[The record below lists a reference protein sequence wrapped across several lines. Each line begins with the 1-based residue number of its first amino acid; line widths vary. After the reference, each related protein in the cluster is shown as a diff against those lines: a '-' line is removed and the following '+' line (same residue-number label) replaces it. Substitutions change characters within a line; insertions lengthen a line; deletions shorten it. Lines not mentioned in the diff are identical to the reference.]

1 MNKPQGLQ
9 KYITSGGS
17 LIFRLPLEAF
27 PKFWVNTYLIISGE
41 YLVLIDTGSGSDF
54 SNKGILE
61 GFKWV
66 SAEIDREIKIGDL
79 THILLTHGHIDH
91 MGGLVFL
98 KEHTQALIG
107 VHELDVQTIAHHE
120 ERLSLISF
128 RINQFLREAG
138 VPEDERSQLL
148 QLYKFTKAFFHSVPV
163 DFTYEQESMR
173 CGPFSMLH
181 LPGHCPGQV
190 AIRLDDYYFCGDHVL
205 SDITPHQSPEGLIPY
220 LGVGH
225 YLESLEKINTWVN
238 GYKLILS
245 GHDLPIQDLP
255 ARSTAIR
262 KAINTRLLQC
272 MDFLGEAHNLA
283 ELTYHLYGRRAGYNA
298 MLVLEKTGAY
308 VEYLYQHGLLEITN
322 VDELED
328 SKQTILKYCR
338 VNEKTNSVIIP
349 KEKAYVFV

>member
-9 KYITSGGS
+9 KYSTSGGS

-27 PKFWVNTYLIISGE
+27 PNFWVNTYLVQSGDH
-41 YLVLIDTGSGSDF
+41 LVLIDTGSGSDI
-54 SNKGILE
+54 SNSGILD
-61 GFKWV
+61 GFAWV
-66 SAEIDREIKIGDL
+66 SSEIGKEIRVGDL

-98 KEHTQALIG
+98 KENSQALIG
-107 VHELDVQTIAHHE
+107 VHELDVQTIAYHE
-120 ERLSLISF
+120 ERLSLISL
-128 RINQFLREAG
+128 RLNQFLREAG
-138 VPEDERSQLL
+138 IDADERSRLL

-163 DFTYEQESMR
+163 DFTFEQENMQ

-190 AIRLDDYYFCGDHVL
+190 AIRLDDFFFCGDHVL

-225 YLESLEKINTWVN
+225 YLESLEKFNTWVE

-245 GHDLPIQDLP
+245 GHDLPIKDLR
-255 ARSTAIR
+255 ARSTSIR
-262 KAINTRLLQC
+262 KAINTRLNQC
-272 MDFLGEAHNLA
+272 MDFLNEAHSLA
-283 ELTYHLYGRRAGYNA
+283 ELTSHLYGRMAGYNA

-308 VEYLYQHGLLEITN
+308 VEFLYQHGLLEIMN
-322 VDELED
+322 VNELED

-338 VNEKTNSVIIP
+338 VNGKSNSVIFP
-349 KEKAYVFV
+349 KEKAYVLV

>member
-1 MNKPQGLQ
+1 MNKPQGFQ

-17 LIFRLPLEAF
+17 QIYRLPLEAF
-27 PKFWVNTYLIISGE
+27 PKFWVNTYLVKSDD
-41 YLVLIDTGSGSDF
+41 YLVLIDTGSGSEI
-54 SNKGILE
+54 SNKGILS
-61 GFKWV
+61 GFDWV
-66 SAEIDREIKIGDL
+66 SSELGEKISIGDL

-120 ERLSLISF
+120 ERLNLISL
-128 RINQFLREAG
+128 RLNQFLREAG
-138 VPEDERSQLL
+138 VMEDERTQLL

-163 DFTYEQESMR
+163 DFTYEQAGMQI
-173 CGPFSMLH
+173 GPFRILH

-190 AIRLDDYYFCGDHVL
+190 AIGLDDYYFCGDHVL
-205 SDITPHQSPEGLIPY
+205 NDITPHQSPEGLIPC

-225 YLESLEKINTWVN
+225 YLNSLEKFNEWVN

-245 GHDLPIQDLP
+245 GHDQPIQDLR

-262 KAINTRLLQC
+262 KAINTRLIQC
-272 MDFLGEAHNLA
+272 MEFLCEKHNLA
-283 ELTYHLYGRRAGYNA
+283 ELTTHLYGHMAGYNA
-298 MLVLEKTGAY
+298 LLVLEKTGAY

-322 VDELED
+322 VNELED
-328 SKQTILKYCR
+328 MKQTILQYCS
-338 VNEKTNSVIIP
+338 VDEKTNSVIFP
-349 KEKAYVFV
+349 KEKAYVLV